1 MDDKLTEKSP
11 ANTPA
16 NTPENKLHLKILT
29 HGKVVFDAD
38 VDEIYSKSEE
48 GEFGILL
55 NHVPFTCGLDIGVT
69 YAIIGEQVEAFTTMG
84 GVFQL
89 KDNQATILTQSAERG
104 ADIDIARA
112 KQAKERAEERLAESK
127 GDTDVQRAEIALARA
142 LVRVKASA
150 GK

>member
-1 MDDKLTEKSP
+1 MDDKLTEKS
-11 ANTPA
+11 PA

-29 HGKVVFDAD
+29 HAKVVFDAD

-104 ADIDIARA
+104 SDIDIARA
-112 KQAKERAEERLAESK
+112 KQAKERAEERLAESQ
-127 GDTDVQRAEIALARA
+127 GDNDVQRAEVALARA
-142 LVRVKASA
+142 LIRLKASSG